1 MLSIVSAY
9 LVPKSLSFCH
19 DLLVLLSKCHFHE
32 ERRQWEKKKKKI
44 WRNKM
49 SL

>member
-1 MLSIVSAY
+1 MLSIFSAY

-32 ERRQWEKKKKKI
+32 ERHQWKKKQENLGK
-44 WRNKM
+44 
-49 SL
+49 